1 MSEAYT
7 VFWTQDRCKALRKLG
22 GVGKPLE
29 LLFGGPHTSEPSFQ
43 RATVRPDDE
52 LYLISVRAGV
62 LYVLGR
68 VRVRRILS
76 LEEYV
81 AAHPHLFAPYLQEPP
96 AWVYRESGSGLTPG
110 FVQALKA
117 FDRYRHAHPE
127 VRVLA
132 PTCTDEAVECEAGT
146 PMRLDLAIPSDMLL
160 RLRYRS
166 RRKERDLHRY
176 LRDGRM
182 VQSLGVQGIYRLS
195 DASAEEFAALVDGA
209 VVTAS
214 H

>member
-29 LLFGGPHTSEPSFQ
+29 LVFGGPHTSEPSFQ
-43 RATVRPDDE
+43 RASVRPDDE
-52 LYLISVRAGV
+52 LYPISVHAGV

-81 AAHPHLFAPYLQEPP
+81 AAYPALFAPYVQEPP
-96 AWVYRESGSGLTPG
+96 AWAYRQDGSGLTPG
-110 FVQALKA
+110 YVQALEA
-117 FDRYRHAHPE
+117 FNRYRGARPE

-132 PTCTDEAVECEAGT
+132 PTCTEEAVECADGT
-146 PMRLDLAIPSDMLL
+146 PMRLDLPVPSDMLV

-166 RRKERDLHRY
+166 RRKERDLQKY

-195 DASAEEFAALVDGA
+195 EASAEELSALVDGA
-209 VVTAS
+209 AVAAS